1 MENISIQSEKELL
14 ISYACEQFEKAAYDK
29 ALEAFILAYQK
40 GYEKEWI
47 FENIYNCYMI
57 GNEEEFRKTY
67 MHQAADAKISYDE
80 CLLDFIPYRDG
91 EYFIFDKE
99 KRIFRGVFSV
109 SALQGAKA
117 DSAYEVMEY
126 SAAVVA
132 LDWDFRVESSIL
144 TKAPERK
151 IYIVCQDAKR
161 CMSFWK
167 VPELKEYLKKIIVF
181 FNYHELQNFF
191 HNICLGL
198 YGAVVR
204 RIRF

>member
-91 EYFIFDKE
+91 ENGHCP
-99 KRIFRGVFSV
+99 RRGWS
-109 SALQGAKA
+109 GAG
-117 DSAYEVMEY
+117 SRG
-126 SAAVVA
+126 
-132 LDWDFRVESSIL
+132 LWRWPGR
-144 TKAPERK
+144 APEAGETPWPVAPHKFQLR
-151 IYIVCQDAKR
+151 
-161 CMSFWK
+161 
-167 VPELKEYLKKIIVF
+167 
-181 FNYHELQNFF
+181 
-191 HNICLGL
+191 
-198 YGAVVR
+198 
-204 RIRF
+204 